1 MADITERLPYAIS
14 KRMSSMVAEIVNRNG
29 REIHYTVAG
38 VPFRVATSSDTP
50 LSLDTAPVQKN
61 QQDTEP
67 DAGEQTFSGW
77 WLRSQ
82 ASWHEGAG
90 ALYIEPRLNAQALRV
105 QDSAQFRYSSN
116 VDVWT
121 PGVLSLLNATTDFGV
136 GTTNLS
142 VSIIPGGTGQS
153 IVVGRSGEVRQYTNM
168 DAGTTPTV
176 QLYSGAGV
184 NFTQVIAT
192 EAFWYAAGN
201 DGKVYSGPIGV
212 NTASPSIWTLTGAT
226 AANPTRI
233 VWAKHRLWAINSNKI
248 YNLNATTPGAT
259 AATYT
264 HPSTGWSYTDLT
276 DGPGGI
282 YFSGYGDGTSH
293 IQRITLDATGA
304 VPTLSAATTLAV
316 LPSDERVLRIN
327 CLAGQMVCIV
337 TNFGVR
343 VAVADV
349 NGNLQYGP
357 LFLERTTEVPY
368 TVKTTLHS
376 AGRFWWVGFGDE
388 SKLWRVD
395 SSTEVEDGVFAYAS
409 DMETSSAPQSISVRA
424 ERVVVVTSTG
434 TVQYT
439 HASNLCSTGYVQTG
453 RIRFRTDEFKTYH
466 YIDCT
471 ADPLQGSIVLDVLN
485 DADSLA
491 NVLTWSTQGKALP
504 SAQFPATFG
513 RQRFVSIKL
522 TLNRS
527 GTDSTKGPVIYGV
540 RVKALPAG
548 QPQRI
553 YTLPLQCYDRETW
566 TTGQQEGYDGFAYDR
581 YLSVRAAEDAGGV
594 VMLVNYGFPQPQ
606 GELCRI
612 EELKFVQLVP
622 PDSVQQDGGFGGLL
636 LVTLRTLT

>member
-14 KRMSSMVAEIVNRNG
+14 KRLSSTVAEIINRNG

-50 LSLDTAPVQKN
+50 LTLDTAPIQKQ
-61 QQDTEP
+61 QQDQEP
-67 DAGEQTFSGW
+67 EAGEQTLSGW

-82 ASWHEGAG
+82 VSWHEGAG
-90 ALYIEPRLNAQALRV
+90 ILYTEQRGDL
-105 QDSAQFRYSSN
+105 SATAAFRSSSN

-121 PGVLSLLNATTDFGV
+121 EGELRLLKATTDFGI
-136 GTTNLS
+136 GTGSLS
-142 VSIIPGGTGQS
+142 VAIIPETTGQS
-153 IVVGRSGEVRQYTNM
+153 IVLGRSGEVRRYTNM
-168 DAGTTPTV
+168 DAGITPTI
-176 QLYSGAGV
+176 QLYSLGGV

-192 EAFWYAAGN
+192 ESFWYAAGS
-201 DGKVYSGPIGV
+201 DGKVYSGPIGA
-212 NTASPSIWTLTGAT
+212 TTGSPSIWTLTGANT
-226 AANPTRI
+226 ALDTRI
-233 VWAKHRLWAINSNKI
+233 VWAKHRLWAVNGNKI

-259 AATYT
+259 AAAYT
-264 HPSTGWSYTDLT
+264 HPSTGWVYTDLT

-282 YFSGYGDGTSH
+282 LFSGYGDGTSH
-293 IQRITLDATGA
+293 IQRITLDSSGA
-304 VPTLSAATTLAV
+304 VPTLTAATTLAV
-316 LPSDERVLRIN
+316 MPSDERVLRIN
-327 CLAGQMVCIV
+327 SLAGSMVCMV

-343 VAVADV
+343 VAVADL

-357 LFLERTTEVPY
+357 LFLERVTEVPY
-368 TVKTTLHS
+368 TVKPTLRS

-388 SKLWRVD
+388 NKLWRVD
-395 SSTEVEDGVFAYAS
+395 SSMEVDEGVFAYAS
-409 DMETSSAPQSISVRA
+409 DMETSAAPQSIAVRN
-424 ERVVVVTSTG
+424 ERVVVVTTTG
-434 TVQYT
+434 AVQYT
-439 HASNLCSTGYVQTG
+439 HASNLCSTGYIQTG
-453 RIRFRTDEFKTYH
+453 RMRFRTDEFKTYH

-513 RQRFVSIKL
+513 RQRFVSVKL

-553 YTLPLQCYDRETW
+553 YTLPLQCYDREVW
-566 TTGQQEGYDGFAYDR
+566 STGQIEGYDGFAYDR

-594 VMLVNYGFPQPQ
+594 VMLVNYGFPDPQ

-612 EELKFVQLVP
+612 EELKFVQLLP
-622 PDSVQQDGGFGGLL
+622 PEPEQKDGGFGGLL
-636 LVTLRTLT
+636 IVTLRTLT

>member
-1 MADITERLPYAIS
+1 MSDVTERLPFAIS

-29 REIHYTVAG
+29 REIHYTVGG

-50 LSLDTAPVQKN
+50 LTLDTAPIQKQ
-61 QQDTEP
+61 QQDQEP
-67 DAGEQTFSGW
+67 EAGEQTLSGW

-82 ASWHEGAG
+82 VSWHEGAG
-90 ALYIEPRLNAQALRV
+90 ILYTEQRGDLAAT
-105 QDSAQFRYSSN
+105 AAFRQSSN

-121 PGVLSLLNATTDFGV
+121 EGQLTLLKAPTAFSAGSS
-136 GTTNLS
+136 NLA
-142 VSIIPGGTGQS
+142 VSIIPDTTAFK
-153 IVVGRSGEVRQYTNM
+153 IVVGAAGEVRQYNNVDT
-168 DAGTTPTV
+168 GTTTT
-176 QLYSGAGV
+176 QLYAGAGV
-184 NFTQVIAT
+184 NFTQVVAT
-192 EAFWYAAGN
+192 EQFWYAAGN
-201 DGKVYSGPIGV
+201 DGKVYSGPIGSL
-212 NTASPSIWTLTGAT
+212 TGSPSIWTLTGAT

-264 HPSTGWSYTDLT
+264 HPSTGWTYTDLT

-282 YFSGYGDGTSH
+282 LFSGYGDGTSH

-316 LPSDERVLRIN
+316 LPSDERALRIN
-327 CLAGQMVCIV
+327 SLAGSMVCIL

-368 TVKTTLHS
+368 TATPTLKS
-376 AGRFWWVGFGDE
+376 AGRFWWAGFGDE
-388 SKLWRVD
+388 AKLWRID
-395 SSTEVEDGVFAYAS
+395 SSQEVDDGVFAYAS
-409 DMETSSAPQSISVRA
+409 DMETSATPQSISVRKA
-424 ERVVVVTSTG
+424 RVVVVTTAG

-439 HASNLCSTGYVQTG
+439 HATNLCSTGWIQTG
-453 RIRFRTDEFKTYH
+453 RMRFRTDEFKTYH

-513 RQRFVSIKL
+513 RQRFVSVKL

-594 VMLVNYGFPQPQ
+594 VMLVNYGFPEPQ

-612 EELKFVQLVP
+612 EELKFVQLMP
-622 PDSVQQDGGFGGLL
+622 PDSIQQDGGFGGLL
-636 LVTLRTLT
+636 IVTLRTLT

>member
-1 MADITERLPYAIS
+1 MSDVTERLPFAIS

-29 REIHYTVAG
+29 REIHYTVGG

-50 LSLDTAPVQKN
+50 LTLDTAPIQKQ
-61 QQDTEP
+61 QQDQEP
-67 DAGEQTFSGW
+67 EAGEQTLSGW

-82 ASWHEGAG
+82 VSWHEGAG
-90 ALYIEPRLNAQALRV
+90 ILYTEQRGDLAAT
-105 QDSAQFRYSSN
+105 AAFRQSSN

-121 PGVLSLLNATTDFGV
+121 EGQLTLLKAPTAFSAGSS
-136 GTTNLS
+136 NLA
-142 VSIIPGGTGQS
+142 VSIIPDTTAFK
-153 IVVGRSGEVRQYTNM
+153 IVVGVAGEVRQYNNVDT
-168 DAGTTPTV
+168 GTTTT
-176 QLYSGAGV
+176 QLYAGAGV
-184 NFTQVIAT
+184 NFTQVVAT
-192 EAFWYAAGN
+192 EQFWYAAGN
-201 DGKVYSGPIGV
+201 DGKVYSGPIGSL
-212 NTASPSIWTLTGAT
+212 TGSPSIWTLTGAT

-264 HPSTGWSYTDLT
+264 HPSTGWTYTDLT

-282 YFSGYGDGTSH
+282 LFSGYGDGTSH

-316 LPSDERVLRIN
+316 LPSDERALRIN
-327 CLAGQMVCIV
+327 SLAGSMVCIL

-368 TVKTTLHS
+368 TATPTLKS
-376 AGRFWWVGFGDE
+376 AGRFWWAGFGDE
-388 SKLWRVD
+388 AKLWRID
-395 SSTEVEDGVFAYAS
+395 SSQEVDDGVFAYAS
-409 DMETSSAPQSISVRA
+409 DMETSATPQSISVRKA
-424 ERVVVVTSTG
+424 RVVVVTTAG

-439 HASNLCSTGYVQTG
+439 HATNLCSTGWIQTG
-453 RIRFRTDEFKTYH
+453 RMRFRTDEFKTYH

-513 RQRFVSIKL
+513 RQRFVSVKL

-594 VMLVNYGFPQPQ
+594 VMLVNYGFPEPQ

-612 EELKFVQLVP
+612 EELKFVQLMP
-622 PDSVQQDGGFGGLL
+622 PDSIQQDGGFGGLL
-636 LVTLRTLT
+636 IVTLRTLT

>member
-1 MADITERLPYAIS
+1 MSDVTERLPFAIS

-29 REIHYTVAG
+29 REIHYTVGG

-50 LSLDTAPVQKN
+50 LTLDTAPIQKQ
-61 QQDTEP
+61 QQDQEP
-67 DAGEQTFSGW
+67 EAGEQTLSGW

-82 ASWHEGAG
+82 VSWHEGAG
-90 ALYIEPRLNAQALRV
+90 ILYTEQRGDLAAT
-105 QDSAQFRYSSN
+105 AAFRQSSN

-121 PGVLSLLNATTDFGV
+121 EGQLTLLKAPTAFSAGSS
-136 GTTNLS
+136 NLA
-142 VSIIPGGTGQS
+142 VSIIPDTTAFK
-153 IVVGRSGEVRQYTNM
+153 IVVGAAGEVRQYNNVDT
-168 DAGTTPTV
+168 GTTTT
-176 QLYSGAGV
+176 QLYAGAGV
-184 NFTQVIAT
+184 NFTQVVAT
-192 EAFWYAAGN
+192 EQFWYAAGN
-201 DGKVYSGPIGV
+201 DGKVYSGPIGSL
-212 NTASPSIWTLTGAT
+212 TGSPSIWTLTGAT

-264 HPSTGWSYTDLT
+264 HPSTGWTYTDLT

-282 YFSGYGDGTSH
+282 LFSGYGDGTSH

-316 LPSDERVLRIN
+316 LPSDERALRIN
-327 CLAGQMVCIV
+327 SLAGSMVCIL

-368 TVKTTLHS
+368 TATPTLKS
-376 AGRFWWVGFGDE
+376 AGRFWWAGFGDE
-388 SKLWRVD
+388 AKLWRID
-395 SSTEVEDGVFAYAS
+395 SSQEVDDGVFAYAS
-409 DMETSSAPQSISVRA
+409 DMETSATPQSISVRKA
-424 ERVVVVTSTG
+424 RVVVVTTSG

-439 HASNLCSTGYVQTG
+439 HATNLCSTGWIQTG
-453 RIRFRTDEFKTYH
+453 RMRFRTDEFKTYH

-513 RQRFVSIKL
+513 RQRFVSVKL

-594 VMLVNYGFPQPQ
+594 VMLVNYGFPEPQ

-612 EELKFVQLVP
+612 EELKFVQLMP
-622 PDSVQQDGGFGGLL
+622 PDSIQQDGGFGGLL
-636 LVTLRTLT
+636 IVTLRTLT